1 MITNDIIGRYV
12 ELRSAKVEDAE
23 FALNI
28 RHTPKAMK
36 FMPSLDIT
44 LEQQKSWIEKQ
55 RITEGDY
62 FFIVFNKNNERIG
75 VNSVY
80 DIHDEQGEIG
90 RWVMQGGA
98 FESIESKL
106 LITQFSFNIL
116 KLKRLVEY
124 SYPEN
129 ISTLKASK
137 IFGCKIN
144 KIIHDEE
151 RNLDFQNLIL
161 ELEDFKLT
169 EPQIM
174 EILYNR

>member
-1 MITNDIIGRYV
+1 MITNDIIGKYV
-12 ELRSAKVEDAE
+12 DLRSATVEDAE

-36 FMPSLDIT
+36 FMPSLNIT
-44 LEQQKSWIEKQ
+44 VEQQKSWIEKQ

-75 VNSVY
+75 VISVY
-80 DIHDEQGEIG
+80 DIHDNQGEIG

-106 LITQFSFNIL
+106 LITQFSFNVL
-116 KLKRLVEY
+116 KLKKLVEY
-124 SYPEN
+124 IYPDN
-129 ISTLKASK
+129 VSTLKASQL
-137 IFGCKIN
+137 FGCKLN

-151 RNLDFQNLIL
+151 RNLDFKNLIL
-161 ELEDFKLT
+161 QPEDFKRA
-169 EPQIM
+169 EAQIIV
-174 EILYNR
+174 ILYNC